1 MKTMSRDYCWGCGA
15 EIPQGSMMCRHC
27 QKGITTNK
35 TDIVMGAFYL
45 FLQKNDIEV
54 PKEPFGALYFEID
67 NILNDR
73 Y

>member
-1 MKTMSRDYCWGCGA
+1 
-15 EIPQGSMMCRHC
+15 MMCSHC
-27 QKGITTNK
+27 QKEITTNK

-54 PKEPFGALYFEID
+54 PKELFGALYFEID